1 MKSRRRTVGV
11 ILTLIGV
18 VSLLIWVS
26 VYNSFEE
33 SYQRKVEE
41 NYQSISDARDILDY
55 AFLGIVPPLPEI
67 ALEAFRK
74 CPSVLEVA
82 VMFPTTIFGLGLIP
96 RGYPTQIIPMQIDVF
111 APAVTPDFLRVAN
124 IEVVE
129 GRFLT
134 WEDVEKKR
142 MVCVLEIHPSNPYWF
157 GQEMKIGDYLYIDH
171 DLNQEGKLTEW
182 SLEIVG
188 LVKTHTVHE
197 MGRRGGGH
205 PLPQAYYPF
214 TVALE
219 AYREEM
225 GPGTPYLVYYF
236 RVLDNLKAAK
246 EIKETTKLLLG
257 GADPHLNG
265 YPVQKITGVGP
276 NRLPPWVEDPL
287 HKPYIPF
294 TNQALISLNQTR
306 WLFYELPYL
315 FMVIS
320 VSGIFLL
327 LLKTRRKNN

>member
-1 MKSRRRTVGV
+1 MGRRRTVGV

-18 VSLLIWVS
+18 VALLIWVS
-26 VYNSFEE
+26 VYSSFEE
-33 SYQRKVEE
+33 SYQRKLEN
-41 NYQSISDARDILDY
+41 NYQSINDARDILRLTVLV
-55 AFLGIVPPLPEI
+55 ALGKPLPENSKEVF
-67 ALEAFRK
+67 LK
-74 CPSVLEVA
+74 CPSVIEIA
-82 VMFPTTIFGLGLIP
+82 ESFHGGLFALALTP
-96 RGYPTQIIPMQIDVF
+96 RGLPTQIIPEIMEIQ
-111 APAVTPDFLRVAN
+111 AAAVTPDILDVAN

-142 MVCVLEIHPSNPYWF
+142 MVCVLEDHPSNPYWF
-157 GQEMKIGDYLYIDH
+157 GREMKVGDYLYSRDSL
-171 DLNQEGKLTEW
+171 DEEGKLFHNP
-182 SLEIVG
+182 LEIVG
-188 LVKTHTVHE
+188 LVKTHTIYNWE
-197 MGRRGGGH
+197 AKGMEISSAYL
-205 PLPQAYYPF
+205 PLS
-214 TVALE
+214 VALE
-219 AYREEM
+219 WYRDWGLRNKIGE
-225 GPGTPYLVYYF
+225 TPSINYYF

-246 EIKETTKLLLG
+246 EIKEATRLLLG

-265 YPVQKITGVGP
+265 YPVQRISGEP

-306 WLFYELPYL
+306 WLFYKLPYL

-327 LLKTRRKNN
+327 LLKTRKS